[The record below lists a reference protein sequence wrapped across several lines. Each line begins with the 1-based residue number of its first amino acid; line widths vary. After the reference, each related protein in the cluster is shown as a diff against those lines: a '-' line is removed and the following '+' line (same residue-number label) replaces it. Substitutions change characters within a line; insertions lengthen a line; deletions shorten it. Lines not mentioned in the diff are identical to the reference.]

1 MGNISLS
8 FLGKTDEGRQQF
20 QWVYFRNRKQL
31 PNDRLVGGGCISL
44 VLLADHPL
52 LNCSVICCLLRRQQN
67 VDEQLV
73 AELCFMHRM
82 WEKILAQCY
91 NCLIG

>member
-1 MGNISLS
+1 MGESNNFSV
-8 FLGKTDEGRQQF
+8 F
-20 QWVYFRNRKQL
+20 YFRNRKQL

-52 LNCSVICCLLRRQQN
+52 LNCSAICCLLKRQQN
-67 VDEQLV
+67 VGEQLV
-73 AELCFMHRM
+73 AELCCMHKMR
-82 WEKILAQCY
+82 EKILAQCY